1 LRSVWSMDDP
11 WRSRQSGPGPK
22 KGPTPKQ
29 RPHGAGSLYE
39 KVGRWYGRWRDA
51 GDRRRN
57 RLIGPKRKPGT
68 RDRRTKA
75 MAEERLRTMM
85 RADDT
90 ATPNV
95 RVTLVEA
102 GQALLQRQAAKGNK
116 KPSPENRTEHH
127 SGPSASVQIGP
138 TELERT
144 QRIGHGVDRH
154 ERQAAGMGQC
164 SGMTLSVAKS
174 PTTLTRRLW

>member
-1 LRSVWSMDDP
+1 MDDP

-116 KPSPENRTEHH
+116 KPSPKTVQSIIRVHPLQFKLDQRN
-127 SGPSASVQIGP
+127 SKGPNELVTGSTATSDKPLAWASVP
-138 TELERT
+138 E
-144 QRIGHGVDRH
+144 
-154 ERQAAGMGQC
+154 
-164 SGMTLSVAKS
+164 
-174 PTTLTRRLW
+174 